1 MINYVFP
8 NKLFLI
14 PLGSSTIDD
23 RCITKISRT
32 ISSNQLDGDDARSSV
47 SLIRVIE
54 YF

>member
-32 ISSNQLDGDDARSSV
+32 ISSNQLDDARSSV
-47 SLIRVIE
+47 SLITVIE